1 MTVSMKNQVKK
12 NLEKSDSSMD
22 KDEDNKYKCKKCK
35 DVTYI
40 LTERG
45 AVSCSCKELR
55 EAERILSKSGISK
68 EFANKTFDNFDYSR
82 NVQVLNAYNMARQ
95 YANNFQDIKD
105 SRPNSIIFMGSV
117 GGGKSHLSFAIANA
131 LMKKGVGVIYM
142 GYRESIMKI
151 KQNVMNMDEY
161 EKIMNRYKKC
171 KVLLI
176 DDLFKGNITLS
187 DINIIF
193 EIVNYRYFNNL
204 PMIISTEKCIK
215 DLLEID
221 EAIGSR
227 ILEMAKDY
235 NMELKGGKLNY
246 RIYGK

>member
-1 MTVSMKNQVKK
+1 MI
-12 NLEKSDSSMD
+12 LEKSNSSRD

-105 SRPNSIIFMGSV
+105 SRQNSIIFMGSV

-151 KQNVMNMDEY
+151 KQNVMNMEEY

-176 DDLFKGNITLS
+176 DDLFKGNITAS

-204 PMIISTEKCIK
+204 PMIISTEKCSK
-215 DLLEID
+215 DLLGID

>member
-1 MTVSMKNQVKK
+1 MISMKNQVKK

-22 KDEDNKYKCKKCK
+22 NDNNKYKCQKCK

-40 LTERG
+40 LTDKG
-45 AVSCSCKELR
+45 AVPCSCKELR

-82 NVQVLNAYNMARQ
+82 NVQILNAYNMARE
-95 YANNFQDIKD
+95 YVKNFEEIKD
-105 SRPNSIIFMGSV
+105 SRKNSIIFMGSV

-131 LMKKGVGVIYM
+131 LMKEGVGVIYM

-161 EKIMNRYKKC
+161 EKIMSRYKKC

-187 DINIIF
+187 DINIMF
-193 EIVNYRYFNNL
+193 ELINHRYFNKL
-204 PMIISTEKCIK
+204 PVIVSTELSIEN
-215 DLLEID
+215 LVNID
-221 EAIGSR
+221 EALGSR
-227 ILEMAKDY
+227 LIEMSKDFLVGIR
-235 NMELKGGKLNY
+235 NKKLNY
-246 RIYGK
+246 RIYG

>member
-1 MTVSMKNQVKK
+1 MISMKNQVKK

-22 KDEDNKYKCKKCK
+22 NDDNKYKCKKCK

-40 LTERG
+40 LTDKG
-45 AVSCSCKELR
+45 AVPCSCKELR

-82 NVQVLNAYNMARQ
+82 NVQILNAYNMARE
-95 YANNFQDIKD
+95 YVKNFEEIKD
-105 SRPNSIIFMGSV
+105 SRKNSIIFMGSV

-131 LMKKGVGVIYM
+131 LMKEGVGVIYM

-161 EKIMNRYKKC
+161 EKIMSRYKKC

-176 DDLFKGNITLS
+176 DDLFKGNIS
-187 DINIIF
+187 DSDVNIMFELINH
-193 EIVNYRYFNNL
+193 RYFNNL
-204 PMIISTEKCIK
+204 PVIISSELSVSRLI
-215 DLLEID
+215 DVD
-221 EAIGSR
+221 EALGSR
-227 ILEMAKDY
+227 LVEMT
-235 NMELKGGKLNY
+235 KGRVVETRGKELNY
-246 RIYGK
+246 RIYG

>member
-1 MTVSMKNQVKK
+1 MISMKNQVKK

-22 KDEDNKYKCKKCK
+22 NDDNKYKCKKCK

-40 LTERG
+40 LTDKG
-45 AVSCSCKELR
+45 AVPCSCKELR

-82 NVQVLNAYNMARQ
+82 NVQILNAYNMARE
-95 YANNFQDIKD
+95 YVKNFEEIKD
-105 SRPNSIIFMGSV
+105 SRKNSIIFMGSV

-131 LMKKGVGVIYM
+131 LMKEGVGVIYM

-161 EKIMNRYKKC
+161 EKIMSRYKKC

-187 DINIIF
+187 DINIMF
-193 EIVNYRYFNNL
+193 ELINHRYFNKL
-204 PMIISTEKCIK
+204 PVIVSTELSIEN
-215 DLLEID
+215 LVNID
-221 EAIGSR
+221 EALGSR
-227 ILEMAKDY
+227 LIEMSKDFLVGIG
-235 NMELKGGKLNY
+235 NKKLNY
-246 RIYGK
+246 RIYG

>member
-1 MTVSMKNQVKK
+1 MISMKNQVKK

-22 KDEDNKYKCKKCK
+22 NDDNKYKCKKCK

-40 LTERG
+40 LTDKG
-45 AVSCSCKELR
+45 AVPCSCKELR

-82 NVQVLNAYNMARQ
+82 NVQILNAYNMARE
-95 YANNFQDIKD
+95 YVKNFEEIKD
-105 SRPNSIIFMGSV
+105 SRKNSIIFMGSV

-131 LMKKGVGVIYM
+131 LMKEGVGVIYM

-161 EKIMNRYKKC
+161 EKIMSRYKKC

-187 DINIIF
+187 DINIMF
-193 EIVNYRYFNNL
+193 ELINHRYFNKL
-204 PMIISTEKCIK
+204 PVIVSTELSIENLVK
-215 DLLEID
+215 ID
-221 EAIGSR
+221 EALGSR
-227 ILEMAKDY
+227 LIEMSKDFLVGIR
-235 NMELKGGKLNY
+235 NKKLNY
-246 RIYGK
+246 RIYG

>member
-1 MTVSMKNQVKK
+1 MISMKNQVKK

-22 KDEDNKYKCKKCK
+22 NDDNKYKCKKCK

-40 LTERG
+40 LTDKG
-45 AVSCSCKELR
+45 AVPCSCKELR

-82 NVQVLNAYNMARQ
+82 NVQILNAYNMARE
-95 YANNFQDIKD
+95 YVKNFEEIKD
-105 SRPNSIIFMGSV
+105 SRKNSIIFMGSV

-131 LMKKGVGVIYM
+131 LMKEGVGVIYM

-161 EKIMNRYKKC
+161 EKIMSRYKKC

-187 DINIIF
+187 DINIMF
-193 EIVNYRYFNNL
+193 ELINYRYFNKL
-204 PMIISTEKCIK
+204 PVIVSTELSIEN
-215 DLLEID
+215 LVNID
-221 EAIGSR
+221 EALGSR
-227 ILEMAKDY
+227 LIEMSKDFLVGIR
-235 NMELKGGKLNY
+235 NKKLNY
-246 RIYGK
+246 RIYR

>member
-1 MTVSMKNQVKK
+1 MISMKNQVKK

-22 KDEDNKYKCKKCK
+22 NDDNKYKCKKCK

-40 LTERG
+40 LTDKG
-45 AVSCSCKELR
+45 AVPCSCKELR

-82 NVQVLNAYNMARQ
+82 NVQILNAYNMARE
-95 YANNFQDIKD
+95 YVKNFEEIKD
-105 SRPNSIIFMGSV
+105 SRKNSIIFMGSV

-131 LMKKGVGVIYM
+131 LMKEGVGVIYM

-161 EKIMNRYKKC
+161 EKIMSRYKKC
-171 KVLLI
+171 KVLFI

-187 DINIIF
+187 DINIMF
-193 EIVNYRYFNNL
+193 ELINHRYFNKL
-204 PMIISTEKCIK
+204 PVIVSTELSIEN
-215 DLLEID
+215 LVNID
-221 EAIGSR
+221 EALGSR
-227 ILEMAKDY
+227 LIEMSKVFLVGIR
-235 NMELKGGKLNY
+235 NKKLNY
-246 RIYGK
+246 RIYG